1 MQQEETIVGYRL
13 SPQQRR
19 LWALHQGTSAHST
32 QAAALI
38 DGWLDAAM
46 LQYAVSAVIE
56 RHQILRTSF
65 HLIPNADVPLQV
77 VSETHNAVVRNV
89 HLSFSD
95 QKNRLEEYLCKEREQ
110 KFDFDAGTLL
120 RTALITL
127 TPAKHVLV

>member
-56 RHQILRTSF
+56 RHQIL
-65 HLIPNADVPLQV
+65 
-77 VSETHNAVVRNV
+77 
-89 HLSFSD
+89 
-95 QKNRLEEYLCKEREQ
+95 
-110 KFDFDAGTLL
+110 
-120 RTALITL
+120 
-127 TPAKHVLV
+127 